1 MKENNEPFDIERFK
15 DSEGV
20 YHLENE
26 KLPDNALEELY
37 KILTSEDKIIVQKK
51 DNTEQ

>member
-26 KLPDNALEELY
+26 KLSDNELEDLC
-37 KILTSEDKIIVQKK
+37 KMLTSEDKIIVQKK
-51 DNTEQ
+51 DKTE